1 MGKIYRILT
10 ALLLSIVIAASII
23 MYTVGLEQSH
33 LGSERKWMYP
43 LFFVLIPAFAL
54 QSGIRFLFR
63 RKPKAKMLW
72 KKASPARGEVQLMRL
87 SVREKA

>member
-1 MGKIYRILT
+1 MDKTFRILT
-10 ALLLSIVIAASII
+10 ALLLSFVIMASTI
-23 MYTVGLEQSH
+23 MFTVGLEHSH

-63 RKPKAKMLW
+63 RKTQSNNIM
-72 KKASPARGEVQLMRL
+72 KKSSTSKGGSPASG
-87 SVREKA
+87 A